1 VGGGLRFLV
10 FDELH
15 TYRGRQG
22 ADVAMLVRRLKERCA
37 ALDLVQIGTS
47 ATMISRPDATALERR
62 QSVADFATRFF
73 GHRFSPEQVV
83 EETLAPFTE
92 GGPPRVEELRGA
104 LEAPLP
110 DDLAS
115 LRRHPLM
122 RWIEYELGV
131 EREPDGSLKR
141 RVPSPLTEAAR
152 RLSEVTGLDQE
163 RCSRAVRELLVH
175 GSSFVSEDGTR
186 AVAFKLHQFVAQ
198 GRTLYST
205 LESRDKREFS
215 LDGQVQPG
223 EGKLF
228 FPVKFCRQCGQD
240 YYHVLELEGR
250 YLPHPVGAEPEEEA
264 GPQQARLFPHE
275 AAGKALKGAVIL
287 DGVSF
292 PFLDNLNG
300 LRDLIPP
307 GRRVKDNYPD
317 LSEMGFGPFR
327 HVTLGSAHKR
337 L

>member
-1 VGGGLRFLV
+1 LV

-92 GGPPRVEELRGA
+92 GGPPRVEELRGS

-131 EREPDGSLKR
+131 EREPHGSLKR

-163 RCSRAVRELLVH
+163 RCASAVRELLVH

-215 LDGQVQPG
+215 LDGQVQAG

>member
-1 VGGGLRFLV
+1 
-10 FDELH
+10 
-15 TYRGRQG
+15 
-22 ADVAMLVRRLKERCA
+22 MLVRRLKERCA

-141 RVPSPLTEAAR
+141 RVPSPPYGGGSTAIRGHGAR
-152 RLSEVTGLDQE
+152 AGALREGSPGTPRPWKQFRERGWNEGRGLQAPSVRGPGADSLLNTRKQRQAGVLPRWTG
-163 RCSRAVRELLVH
+163 S
-175 GSSFVSEDGTR
+175 G
-186 AVAFKLHQFVAQ
+186 
-198 GRTLYST
+198 GR
-205 LESRDKREFS
+205 RKIVFP
-215 LDGQVQPG
+215 GQVLPPVRPG
-223 EGKLF
+223 L
-228 FPVKFCRQCGQD
+228 
-240 YYHVLELEGR
+240 
-250 YLPHPVGAEPEEEA
+250 LPC
-264 GPQQARLFPHE
+264 
-275 AAGKALKGAVIL
+275 
-287 DGVSF
+287 S
-292 PFLDNLNG
+292 
-300 LRDLIPP
+300 
-307 GRRVKDNYPD
+307 
-317 LSEMGFGPFR
+317 
-327 HVTLGSAHKR
+327 
-337 L
+337 